1 MDDVKS
7 SWPLRAGLHTCYNGG
22 DSGQQS
28 REGELISKSRLS
40 SDCSL
45 QLESMKAESLVIA
58 DQHAAVNMYPGPVHT
73 ARHTLGIGFARSI
86 GPMITHDFCVPLVP
100 QRLLVV
106 LLAHTTVGS
115 STGVKS

>member
-1 MDDVKS
+1 MVGTEGRQPARGS
-7 SWPLRAGLHTCYNGG
+7 
-22 DSGQQS
+22 QS
-28 REGELISKSRLS
+28 QKTDRSPDRT
-40 SDCSL
+40 L
-45 QLESMKAESLVIA
+45 QLECVKLESLVIA

-86 GPMITHDFCVPLVP
+86 GPTITHDFCVPLVP
-100 QRLLVV
+100 QRFLVV